1 MKNIHIGI
9 IDDHQVVIN
18 GFCSMLANYSHVKV
32 IITATEVNTLLLAI
46 QEQQPEVLFTDIQM
60 PGQDGISLAKTIK
73 KTYPQIK
80 IIAFSTFDDTHY
92 IKQFMRT
99 AGSGYLLKN
108 ASPGTIIAAI
118 DTVLEDKEYIDE
130 NLKKLLIDETL
141 SGKKRSMFDVP
152 LTIREREIIKMIA
165 DGLTN
170 QQIADKIFISH
181 RTVEKH
187 RMNINAKLEVTNTA
201 GLIREAIKRGVIES

>member
-1 MKNIHIGI
+1 MQNIHIGI

-18 GFCSMLANYSHVKV
+18 GFCSMLANYSQLKV
-32 IITATEVNTLLLAI
+32 IVTATNATDLMDALKD
-46 QEQQPEVLFTDIQM
+46 QQPQVLFTDIQM
-60 PGQDGISLAKTIK
+60 PGQDGITLAKTVK
-73 KTYPQIK
+73 KSYPAIN

-108 ASPGTIIAAI
+108 ASPDTIVSAI
-118 DTVLEDKEYIDE
+118 HAVLDNKEYIDD
-130 NLKKLLIDETL
+130 NLKKLLLDESL

-152 LTIREREIIKMIA
+152 LTIREREIIKMVA
-165 DGLTN
+165 EGLTN
-170 QQIADKIFISH
+170 QQIADKIFISP

-187 RMNINAKLEVTNTA
+187 RMNINAKMEVTNTA
-201 GLIREAIKRGVIES
+201 GLIREAIKRGLVE

>member
-1 MKNIHIGI
+1 MKNIPIGI

-18 GFCSMLANYSHVKV
+18 GFCSMLANYSHLKV
-32 IITATEVNTLLLAI
+32 IMTATDSNNLLSALKL
-46 QEQQPEVLFTDIQM
+46 QQPQVLFTDIQM
-60 PGQDGISLAKTIK
+60 PEQDGITLAKSIK
-73 KTYPQIK
+73 KSHPQIK

-92 IKQFMRT
+92 IKQFMRA

-108 ASPGTIIAAI
+108 ASPETIVTAI
-118 DTVLEDKEYIDE
+118 DTVLADKEYIDD
-130 NLKKLLIDETL
+130 NLKKLLLDESL
-141 SGKKRSMFDVP
+141 SGKKRSMFDIP

-187 RMNINAKLEVTNTA
+187 RLNINAKLEVTNTA
-201 GLIREAIKRGVIES
+201 GLIREAIKRGIIE

>member
-18 GFCSMLANYSHVKV
+18 GFCSMLASYPNLKV
-32 IITATEVNTLLLAI
+32 MMTATDVNTLLASL
-46 QEQQPEVLFTDIQM
+46 EKQQPEVLFTDIQM
-60 PGQDGISLAKTIK
+60 PGQDGITLSKTIK
-73 KTYPQIK
+73 RSYPQIK

-99 AGSGYLLKN
+99 SGSGYLLKN
-108 ASPGTIIAAI
+108 AAPETIIAAI
-118 DTVLEDKEYIDE
+118 DTVLENKEYIDD
-130 NLKKLLIDETL
+130 NLKKLLLDESL

-152 LTIREREIIKMIA
+152 LTIRETEIIKMIA

-187 RMNINAKLEVTNTA
+187 RLNINAKLEVTNTA
-201 GLIREAIKRGVIES
+201 GLIREAIKRGIIE

>member
-18 GFCSMLANYSHVKV
+18 GFCSMLASYPNLKV
-32 IITATEVNTLLLAI
+32 MMTATDVNTLLTSL
-46 QEQQPEVLFTDIQM
+46 EKQQPEVLFTDIQM
-60 PGQDGISLAKTIK
+60 PGQDGISLSKTIK
-73 KTYPQIK
+73 RSYPQIK

-99 AGSGYLLKN
+99 SGSGYLLKN
-108 ASPGTIIAAI
+108 ATPQTIIAAI
-118 DTVLEDKEYIDE
+118 DTVLEDKEYIDD
-130 NLKKLLIDETL
+130 NLKKLLLDESL

-152 LTIREREIIKMIA
+152 LTIRETEIIKMIA

-187 RMNINAKLEVTNTA
+187 RLNINAKLEVTNTA
-201 GLIREAIKRGVIES
+201 GLIREAIKRGIIE

>member
-18 GFCSMLANYSHVKV
+18 GFCSMLSNYSHIKV
-32 IITATEVNTLLLAI
+32 VITATNATDLLHAL
-46 QEQQPEVLFTDIQM
+46 QKEQPQILFTDIQM
-60 PGQDGISLAKTIK
+60 PEQDGITLAKIINK
-73 KTYPQIK
+73 SYPVIK

-108 ASPGTIIAAI
+108 AAPETIVTAI
-118 DTVLEDKEYIDE
+118 DTVLDDKEYIDD
-130 NLKKLLIDETL
+130 NLKKLLLDESL

-152 LTIREREIIKMIA
+152 LTLREREIIKLIA

-187 RMNINAKLEVTNTA
+187 RLNINAKLEVTNTA
-201 GLIREAIKRGVIES
+201 GLIREAIKRGIIE

>member
-18 GFCSMLANYSHVKV
+18 GFCSMLANYSHLKV
-32 IITATEVNTLLLAI
+32 IITATNAYHLLDSLQHQKPQVI
-46 QEQQPEVLFTDIQM
+46 FTDIQM
-60 PGQDGISLAKTIK
+60 PEQDGITLAKTIK
-73 KTYPQIK
+73 KSYPQIK

-108 ASPGTIIAAI
+108 AAPETIVAAI
-118 DTVLEDKEYIDE
+118 NTVLEDKEYIDD
-130 NLKKLLIDETL
+130 NLKNLLLNESL
-141 SGKKRSMFDVP
+141 SGKKRSIFEIP

-165 DGLTN
+165 DGLTS

-187 RMNINAKLEVTNTA
+187 RLNINAKLEVTNTA
-201 GLIREAIKRGVIES
+201 GLIREAIKRGVIE

>member
-1 MKNIHIGI
+1 MKTIHIGI

-18 GFCSMLANYSHVKV
+18 GFCSMLSKYSYLKMIV
-32 IITATEVNTLLLAI
+32 TATEINVLLEHLEK
-46 QEQQPEVLFTDIQM
+46 EQPHILFTDIQM

-73 KTYPQIK
+73 KAYPAIK

-108 ASPGTIIAAI
+108 AAPETIVSAI
-118 DTVLEDKEYIDE
+118 DTVLDDKEYIDE
-130 NLKKLLIDETL
+130 NLKKLLLDETL
-141 SGKKRSMFDVP
+141 SGKKGSMFDVP

-201 GLIREAIKRGVIES
+201 GLIREVIKRGVIE

>member
-18 GFCSMLANYSHVKV
+18 GFCSMLANYSNIKV
-32 IITATEVNTLLLAI
+32 ILTATNASELLQSL
-46 QEQQPEVLFTDIQM
+46 QKEQPQVLFTDIQM
-60 PGQDGISLAKTIK
+60 PDQDGITLAKTIK
-73 KTYPQIK
+73 KSYPTIK

-108 ASPGTIIAAI
+108 ASPQTIVSSI
-118 DTVLEDKEYIDE
+118 DAVLDDKEYIDD
-130 NLKKLLIDETL
+130 NLKKLLLDESL

-152 LTIREREIIKMIA
+152 LTIREKEIIQMIA

-187 RMNINAKLEVTNTA
+187 RLNINAKLEVTNTA
-201 GLIREAIKRGVIES
+201 GLIREAIKRGIIE

>member
-18 GFCSMLANYSHVKV
+18 GFCSMLSNYPHIKV
-32 IITATEVNTLLLAI
+32 VITATNANDLLNALQNDHI
-46 QEQQPEVLFTDIQM
+46 QILFTDIQM
-60 PGQDGISLAKTIK
+60 PEQDGITLAKIIK
-73 KTYPQIK
+73 KSYPEIR

-108 ASPGTIIAAI
+108 EAPETIMSAI

-130 NLKKLLIDETL
+130 NLKKLLLDESL

-152 LTIREREIIKMIA
+152 LTLREREIIKLIA

-170 QQIADKIFISH
+170 QQIGDKIFISH
-181 RTVEKH
+181 
-187 RMNINAKLEVTNTA
+187 
-201 GLIREAIKRGVIES
+201 

>member
-18 GFCSMLANYSHVKV
+18 GFCSMLSNYPHIKV
-32 IITATEVNTLLLAI
+32 VITATNANDLLNALQNDQI
-46 QEQQPEVLFTDIQM
+46 QILFTDIQM
-60 PGQDGISLAKTIK
+60 PEQDGISLAKIIK
-73 KTYPQIK
+73 KSYPEIR

-108 ASPGTIIAAI
+108 AVPETIMSAI

-130 NLKKLLIDETL
+130 NLKKLLLDESL

-152 LTIREREIIKMIA
+152 LTLREREIIKLIA

-170 QQIADKIFISH
+170 HQIADKIFISH

-187 RMNINAKLEVTNTA
+187 RLNINAKLEVTNTA
-201 GLIREAIKRGVIES
+201 GLIREAIKRGVIE